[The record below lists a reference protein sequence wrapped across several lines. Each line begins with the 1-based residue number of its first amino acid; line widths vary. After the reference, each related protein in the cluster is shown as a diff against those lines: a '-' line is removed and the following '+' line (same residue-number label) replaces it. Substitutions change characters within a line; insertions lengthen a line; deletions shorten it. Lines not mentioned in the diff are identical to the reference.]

1 MIGSCNCSI
10 AGVRLEPTVRLQF
23 CRLIRAKTAVYVPI
37 TFEEIVIVMIKGDYL
52 LADLKELDVDRRPAL
67 Y

>member
-23 CRLIRAKTAVYVPI
+23 SRLIRAKTAIYEPI
-37 TFEEIVIVMIKGDYL
+37 TFEEIVTVMIKPVFVS
-52 LADLKELDVDRRPAL
+52 AFK
-67 Y
+67 